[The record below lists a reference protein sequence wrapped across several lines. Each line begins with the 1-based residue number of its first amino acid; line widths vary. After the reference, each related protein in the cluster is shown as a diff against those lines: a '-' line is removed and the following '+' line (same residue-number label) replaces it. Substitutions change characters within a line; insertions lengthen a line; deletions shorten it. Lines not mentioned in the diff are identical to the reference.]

1 MMKKFVLLT
10 AFLMALSS
18 KGQVGIN
25 TSNPQGVFHIDGN
38 KDNPATGIPTALQQ
52 TNDVVVTP
60 TGSVG
65 LGTVSPNS
73 SAILDIS
80 SGSKG
85 ILLPRLNLQNLTDGT
100 TVPSP
105 ANGLVVYN
113 TNAAITGGSGLYYN
127 NGTPASPSWF
137 KMAST
142 NDIPTF
148 NTYALSAMQG
158 FNAANTSNGSY
169 TYNQMVGSC
178 TASNNVC
185 PVPSTTVFNPVYTIT
200 FDKKSVN
207 TDKYFLLSLDYGFY
221 FTTINNIVPINS
233 HWVTYDIELILN
245 GAVINT
251 FSSIIS
257 ISAGGSI
264 IVNAT
269 KLFTK
274 SLSGTTLL
282 NTNNILQIRIK
293 PTTSLIKYNAGT
305 ANGNYATGN
314 AHLVDISVTDV
325 SFQLFEK

>member
-1 MMKKFVLLT
+1 MKKFVLLT
-10 AFLMALSS
+10 AFLIALCS

-25 TSNPQGVFHIDGN
+25 TTNPQGAFHIDGN

-52 TNDVVVTP
+52 ANDFVVTP

-85 ILLPRLNLQNLTDGT
+85 LLLPRLSLQNLTDGA

-113 TNAAITGGSGLYYN
+113 TNSAITGGLGLYYN
-127 NGTPASPSWF
+127 NGTPSAPNWF
-137 KMAST
+137 KMASV

-148 NTYALSAMQG
+148 NTYVLSAMQE
-158 FNAANTSNGSY
+158 FSTANTSDGSY
-169 TYNQMVGSC
+169 TYDQIVG
-178 TASNNVC
+178 NC
-185 PVPSTTVFNPVYTIT
+185 PTGNTRYYVPSTTVFNPVYTIT

-207 TDKYFLLSLDYGFY
+207 ADKYFLLSLDYRFE
-221 FTTINNIVPINS
+221 FTSINNIVPLKS
-233 HWVTYDIELILN
+233 HWVEYDLELILN
-245 GAVINT
+245 GAVIRT
-251 FSSIIS
+251 FNSDFNIS
-257 ISAGGSI
+257 VGGNIQVGLS
-264 IVNAT
+264 
-269 KLFTK
+269 KLFTAN
-274 SLSGTTLL
+274 LTGTTLL
-282 NTNNILQIRIK
+282 NTNNILQVRIK
-293 PTTSLIKYNAGT
+293 PTQSLIKENSGT

-314 AHLVDISVTDV
+314 SHLLDIKVKDV

>member
-1 MMKKFVLLT
+1 MKKFVLLT
-10 AFLMALSS
+10 AFLMALYS

-38 KDNPATGIPTALQQ
+38 KDNAATGVPTALQQ

-85 ILLPRLNLQNLTDGT
+85 ILLPRLSLQNLTDGT
-100 TVPSP
+100 TVSSP

-137 KMAST
+137 KMASI

-158 FNAANTSNGSY
+158 FSAANTSNGSY
-169 TYNQMVGSC
+169 TYDQMVGSC
-178 TASNNVC
+178 TATNSLC
-185 PVPSTTVFNPVYTIT
+185 PVPSSTVFNPVYTIT

-207 TDKYFLLSLDYGFY
+207 TDKYFLLSLDYKLAFA
-221 FTTINNIVPINS
+221 TINNIVPVKT
-233 HWVTYDIELILN
+233 HWVQYDIELILN
-245 GAVINT
+245 GAVIRT

-257 ISAGGSI
+257 IAAGGFAA
-264 IVNAT
+264 VNST
-269 KLFTK
+269 KLFTT
-274 SLSGTTLL
+274 SLTGTTLL
-282 NTNNILQIRIK
+282 NTNNILQVRIK
-293 PTTSLIKYNAGT
+293 PTQSLIKYNSGT
-305 ANGNYATGN
+305 ADGNYATGN
-314 AHLVDISVTDV
+314 AHLLDITVTDV